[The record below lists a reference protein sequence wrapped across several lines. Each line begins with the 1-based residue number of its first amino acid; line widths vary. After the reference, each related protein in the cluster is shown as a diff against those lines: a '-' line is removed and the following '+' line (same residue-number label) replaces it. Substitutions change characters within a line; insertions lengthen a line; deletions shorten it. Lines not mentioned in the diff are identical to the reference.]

1 MFKGLSLDQAPPF
14 EAPLLFFIG
23 GILFAIVGSLSLLFG
38 LIDFGTLHLFTL
50 GFLASVMVGALQQML
65 PVVVGVRFDRPKFL
79 SLMVAIPFYLGVLG
93 FFLSLSLGKNF
104 YLPASI
110 LLLLSLGGFGIVTLL
125 KLFKAPR
132 LSPTVLAM
140 RLSVASLL
148 VAVLLGTHMLMALYS
163 ARGFSDAFALS
174 HALFALFGWIGLLIV
189 GVSFQVIPMF
199 YVTNELDEK
208 RRSLFTWGVF
218 AVLLLCASSVWI
230 ARSVGVALFEAL
242 LLIFALFALVTVRQ
256 LRARKR
262 AIMEPSIGF
271 WYVGLGWLALLPL
284 FSWLDGEKFI
294 ALYLIGFATSIICA
308 MLYKIIPFLS
318 WFHISSWGFF
328 DMPTMREMI
337 DERLAFTHLFLHAS
351 ASVMLLFSFKGTAA
365 LLLAGFT
372 MLLLNLLRP
381 MRIYF
386 AYKAKP
392 SPFGMKSS

>member
-14 EAPLLFFIG
+14 EAPLLFFLG
-23 GILFAIVGSLSLLFG
+23 GILFAVFGSLAVLFG

-65 PVVVGVRFDRPKFL
+65 PVVVGVRFDRPKLL
-79 SLMVAIPFYLGVLG
+79 SIAVAVPFYLGVLG
-93 FFLSLSLGKNF
+93 FFFSLSFGKNLSLPS
-104 YLPASI
+104 AI
-110 LLLLSLGGFGIVTLL
+110 LLLMALGGFGIVTLT

-140 RLSVASLL
+140 RMSVASLL
-148 VAVLLGTHMLMALYS
+148 VTVALGVHMLMALHS
-163 ARGFSDAFALS
+163 AHGLSDTFARI
-174 HALFALFGWIGLLIV
+174 HALFALFGWIGFLIV
-189 GVSFQVIPMF
+189 GVSYQVIPMF

-208 RRSLFTWGVF
+208 KRSLLTWGLFVT
-218 AVLLLCASSVWI
+218 LLLN
-230 ARSVGVALFEAL
+230 VGGVLVAKGAGIALFVAL
-242 LLIFALFALVTVRQ
+242 LLLFTLFALLTIWQ

-271 WYVGLGWLALLPL
+271 WYVGLGWLSLLPL
-284 FSWLDGEKFI
+284 LFWLGGQKFV
-294 ALYLIGFATSIICA
+294 ALYLLGFAGSIICA

-337 DERLAFTHLFLHAS
+337 DERLAFAHLFLHAS
-351 ASVMLLFSFKGTAA
+351 ASVMLLFSFQGAAA
-365 LLLAGFT
+365 LLLAGFV
-372 MLLLNLLRP
+372 MLFLNLLRP
-381 MRIYF
+381 IRIYF

-392 SPFGMKSS
+392 SPFGKMRT